1 MGYFEGLISSR
12 CAFGALYDA
21 RRHTDLPT
29 PLSEF
34 FMKRAKIWLEVELDS
49 PRVAT
54 VQALVILS
62 SFEAAQ
68 TRDARGWLY
77 SGMSMRLSFDL
88 GLHIDM
94 TPYVSQ
100 GKMSAEDAE
109 VRKVAFWG
117 SFVVDQ

>member
-1 MGYFEGLISSR
+1 MNNR
-12 CAFGALYDA
+12 CAFGALYDG
-21 RRHTDLPT
+21 RRHADLPT
-29 PLSEF
+29 PLAEF
-34 FMKRAKIWLEVELDS
+34 FMKRAQIWLEVELDS

-54 VQALVILS
+54 VQALVIMS

-94 TPYVSQ
+94 TSYIIN
-100 GKMSAEDAE
+100 GRMSSEDAE

-117 SFVVDQ
+117 SFTVDQ

>member
-1 MGYFEGLISSR
+1 
-12 CAFGALYDA
+12 
-21 RRHTDLPT
+21 
-29 PLSEF
+29 
-34 FMKRAKIWLEVELDS
+34 MKRAKIWLEIELDS

-54 VQALVILS
+54 VQALVVMS

-94 TPYVSQ
+94 MPYVTS
-100 GKMSAEDAE
+100 GRMSAEEAE

-117 SFVVDQ
+117 SFIVDQ